1 MRPTKKLS
9 PAAFG
14 AASPAVSSVE
24 TGAEARSASRVSAAP
39 SSRTSFVRRALA
51 PVTALALAGTLLS
64 VPQASAGGS
73 AGPADLG
80 GLDWGACP
88 TAAMTAPGTVC
99 ADIDVPR
106 DYSDPEGATIS
117 LTVSRVPA
125 TGERRGVIAGNPG
138 GPGGDALGMFSDE
151 AVRMPTAVRE
161 HFDLIAVE
169 PRGLAWGT
177 PLNCN
182 VADIPMTGLLSGQVG
197 AMYAS
202 CEANEPGYAATITT
216 ENTARDLNHVR
227 DVLGQDVMHLYGL
240 SYGTDL
246 MSTYATLFPD
256 KTGRMV
262 LDSSVDPADRYFR
275 LGDSREPWRREALNA
290 MFQWIADRDDEY
302 GLGTTALQVYARWSQ
317 RINEEVGAPGQVY
330 PPPTQVGDVPAAFA
344 DDPEAFMQLAD
355 GVLPVAW
362 RSHSFAANLMRP
374 GAGNQSVLLQQ
385 TFAATYSESMWPDV
399 ADAVVTGEVETPEL
413 PEGVTP
419 EDMMAQ
425 TEAMGTI
432 ERAIICNDNVTAA
445 DPSRIPRTYLDQF
458 TGGDIFRLNADALSS
473 GQLCLGWP
481 GQGAAVELSGD
492 ALESKPLLLH
502 YDRDAAVTGTGGRAM
517 QAVMGGE
524 LIELP
529 GHGHGV
535 LVAHNDADEIANVVA
550 AHYLG

>member
-1 MRPTKKLS
+1 
-9 PAAFG
+9 
-14 AASPAVSSVE
+14 
-24 TGAEARSASRVSAAP
+24 
-39 SSRTSFVRRALA
+39 
-51 PVTALALAGTLLS
+51 
-64 VPQASAGGS
+64 
-73 AGPADLG
+73 
-80 GLDWGACP
+80 
-88 TAAMTAPGTVC
+88 
-99 ADIDVPR
+99 
-106 DYSDPEGATIS
+106 
-117 LTVSRVPA
+117 
-125 TGERRGVIAGNPG
+125 
-138 GPGGDALGMFSDE
+138 
-151 AVRMPTAVRE
+151 
-161 HFDLIAVE
+161 
-169 PRGLAWGT
+169 
-177 PLNCN
+177 
-182 VADIPMTGLLSGQVG
+182 
-197 AMYAS
+197 
-202 CEANEPGYAATITT
+202 
-216 ENTARDLNHVR
+216 
-227 DVLGQDVMHLYGL
+227 
-240 SYGTDL
+240 
-246 MSTYATLFPD
+246 
-256 KTGRMV
+256 MV

-385 TFAATYSESMWPDV
+385 TFAATYSESMWPDI

>member
-51 PVTALALAGTLLS
+51 PVKALALAGTLLS

-275 LGDSREPWRREALNA
+275 LRDSCCCSRPSRRRTRRACGPTSPTPWSP
-290 MFQWIADRDDEY
+290 
-302 GLGTTALQVYARWSQ
+302 ARW
-317 RINEEVGAPGQVY
+317 RPPNY
-330 PPPTQVGDVPAAFA
+330 P
-344 DDPEAFMQLAD
+344 
-355 GVLPVAW
+355 
-362 RSHSFAANLMRP
+362 
-374 GAGNQSVLLQQ
+374 
-385 TFAATYSESMWPDV
+385 
-399 ADAVVTGEVETPEL
+399 
-413 PEGVTP
+413 
-419 EDMMAQ
+419 
-425 TEAMGTI
+425 
-432 ERAIICNDNVTAA
+432 RA
-445 DPSRIPRTYLDQF
+445 
-458 TGGDIFRLNADALSS
+458 
-473 GQLCLGWP
+473 
-481 GQGAAVELSGD
+481 
-492 ALESKPLLLH
+492 
-502 YDRDAAVTGTGGRAM
+502 
-517 QAVMGGE
+517 
-524 LIELP
+524 
-529 GHGHGV
+529 
-535 LVAHNDADEIANVVA
+535 
-550 AHYLG
+550 